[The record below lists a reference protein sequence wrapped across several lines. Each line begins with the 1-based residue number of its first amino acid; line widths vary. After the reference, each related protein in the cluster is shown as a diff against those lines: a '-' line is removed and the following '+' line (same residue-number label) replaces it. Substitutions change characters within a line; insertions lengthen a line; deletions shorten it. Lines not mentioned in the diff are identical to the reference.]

1 MASNNVDLY
10 SYLPGIEVTADE
22 LLNAELLAYQ
32 ILSAKFPDLDLRE
45 GTGLRD
51 LVIRPNATLLAM
63 IQKALVFYF
72 AQNKLSGVTED
83 TPRIFVDKLLSNW
96 FLTRKEGNQAIISV
110 RLFFAKSKN
119 ISLPSDVF
127 FSPDNTLKFFPS
139 VSVSFSE
146 NQLTYDSSSNEY
158 YLDVDLTAEKAGVAY
173 NITGGSLIYFSN
185 FDPFFL
191 HAEINFL
198 RQTAEDIESNS
209 AFIKRTKDAISTR
222 NLINVPSIASKLL
235 EDIPLIEQVTTF
247 GFGDVEMIRDQIKI
261 YVPGVADPIWIHNG
275 GKVDVF
281 CRTPL
286 SSAIVQLL
294 TDSSG
299 KINLSGSIYKFNR
312 STLSGGVDPDTVPLQ
327 NYKSVTSLTRSG
339 SLATATV
346 TAHGY
351 TTGDIITIA
360 GAIPSGYNG
369 TGTITVTGSDT
380 FTYPVNASL
389 ASPATGTITSGKD
402 LAYSV
407 TDSSWASSSVT
418 SIARTSTTATATSA
432 NHGLVVGERVA
443 ISGANQAGYNGNV
456 VVTGIPTKDTFTYT
470 VDGATSTPATGT
482 VSVKY
487 QQRQLEAGFS
497 ENQNLVIDFGVG
509 QANKTA
515 SFLVYFHQNIDG
527 IQAYLNDPERRV
539 ICGDYL
545 ARGHNLTAL
554 DITVTGYNAVAPDA
568 AIASDTTKTY
578 LASLNPGQPFIMAD
592 LLSRLYAAGITTI
605 KTPLDMTY
613 TKYWSDNLGST
624 SGTITDFLNP
634 SDTKNIFV
642 LNTLVTTSAS
652 I

>member
-1 MASNNVDLY
+1 LATNNVDLY
-10 SYLPGIEVTADE
+10 SYLPGIELTADE

-63 IQKALVFYF
+63 TQKAMQFYF
-72 AQNKLSGVTED
+72 AQNTISGVTED
-83 TPRIFVDKLLSNW
+83 TPRVFVDKLLSN
-96 FLTRKEGNQAIISV
+96 FFMSRKEGNQAV
-110 RLFFAKSKN
+110 LNARLFFAKSKSV
-119 ISLPSDVF
+119 SLPSDVF

-139 VSVSFSE
+139 VSASYSE
-146 NQLTYDSSSNEY
+146 DQLVYDSASNQY
-158 YLDVDLTAEKAGVAY
+158 YLDVDLTAEKSGVAY
-173 NITGGSLIYFSN
+173 NITGGSLIYFSS

-198 RQTAEDIESNS
+198 RQTAEDLESNS
-209 AFIKRTKDAISTR
+209 AFIKRTEDAISTR
-222 NLINVPSIASKLL
+222 NLINVPSIASRLL

-261 YVPGVADPIWIHNG
+261 YVPGVADPVWIHNG

-286 SSAIVQLL
+286 SSSIVQLL
-294 TDSSG
+294 TDSTG

-312 STLSGGVDPDTVPLQ
+312 STLTGGQDPDTVPVLDQ
-327 NYKSVTSLTRSG
+327 KSVTSLTRTG

-351 TTGDIITIA
+351 STGDVITIQ
-360 GAIPSGYNG
+360 GAIPNGYNG
-369 TGTITVTGSDT
+369 TGTITVTDANT

-389 ASPATGTITSGKD
+389 ATPATGTITSGKD
-402 LAYSV
+402 YPYTV
-407 TDSSWASSSVT
+407 IDSSWASASVT
-418 SIARTSTTATATSA
+418 GITRSASVATATSPD
-432 NHGLVVGERVA
+432 HGFVVGERVA
-443 ISGANQAGYNGNV
+443 ISGANQAGYNGNK
-456 VVTGIPTKDTFTYT
+456 VVTSIPTKDTFTFDVDALT
-470 VDGATSTPATGT
+470 VTPATGT
-482 VSVKY
+482 MSAKFVK
-487 QQRQLEAGFS
+487 RQEEFGFS
-497 ENQNLVIDFGVG
+497 DSQNLVIDFGVG

-515 SFLVYFHQNIDG
+515 SFVVYFHQNIDG

-539 ICGDYL
+539 VCGDYL

-568 AIASDTTKTY
+568 AIASATTKDY
-578 LASLNPGQPFIMAD
+578 LASLNPGEPFIMAD
-592 LLSRLYAAGITTI
+592 LLSKLYTAGITTI
-605 KTPLDMTY
+605 KTPLDVTY
-613 TKYWSDNLGST
+613 TKYWNDNLGT
-624 SGTITDFLNP
+624 TTGTITDFLNP

-642 LNTLVTTSAS
+642 LNTLVTTSAT